1 MREWIALSPL
11 PPCAPPHPRCPRPSP
26 APTTASP
33 RAAAPLPRGG
43 ARPATRPRARAATR
57 PPVAPA
63 ATRRASRDRASSS
76 PRRARGR
83 GRRRRRPGAPR
94 PARALRLG
102 FGRRATDD
110 ASKPRDASAVA
121 DDAPEAPP
129 ALVGVAFFDLDHTII
144 DTNSNKHWVQ
154 REILAG
160 RVTPKLIL
168 TAIYW
173 FTRYAMG
180 QGAGAEA
187 AGAEAAMAY
196 AGKSERVLRREV
208 KNLFDEKL
216 AHRVRPGY
224 LAVLEAHREDGVRC
238 IMCTSSWQ
246 YAARYAAKLFGCET
260 DPSQIVSSRM
270 RVDEGTGRLTGEI
283 AAVAYGDGKYR
294 ETKKWAD
301 ENGVDLAL
309 SHFYSDSMSDVLLL
323 EMVGHPV
330 VVNPDPRL
338 RKHAE
343 ERNWP
348 IVDWGESEAGGG
360 KKR

>member
-1 MREWIALSPL
+1 MSASVPGPHHGLPSGGRAPPSRRLSP
-11 PPCAPPHPRCPRPSP
+11 RD
-26 APTTASP
+26 ASA
-33 RAAAPLPRGG
+33 RSRGD
-43 ARPATRPRARAATR
+43 A
-57 PPVAPA
+57 PPVAPV

-76 PRRARGR
+76 LAARSRSRSSPAPASARRAPRGR
-83 GRRRRRPGAPR
+83 
-94 PARALRLG
+94 
-102 FGRRATDD
+102 F
-110 ASKPRDASAVA
+110 ASASAVA
-121 DDAPEAPP
+121 RPTTRPSRETPPRSRTTRGGAP